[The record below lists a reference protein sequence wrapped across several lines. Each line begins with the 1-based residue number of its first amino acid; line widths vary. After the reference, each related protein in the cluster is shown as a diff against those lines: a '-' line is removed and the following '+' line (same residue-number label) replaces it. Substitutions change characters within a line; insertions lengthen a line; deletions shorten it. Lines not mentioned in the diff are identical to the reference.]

1 MISGSL
7 KSPITWPTV
16 NDYLHGDV
24 HFPTPQESHPKRFFD
39 DAILLKS
46 DGWPTYHLAC
56 VVDDHLMEISHVI
69 RGEVSIRV
77 VNAAEPKEWL
87 PSTPKHLVLYN
98 AFGWK
103 PPVFVHLPLLHSI
116 SGRKLSKRD
125 VNGERSF
132 LVKEYEADGI
142 LSEALVNHVA
152 LFGWSGK
159 NESDV
164 YSMNELINRV
174 FIKLLLVLTISSPL
188 TA

>member
-1 MISGSL
+1 M
-7 KSPITWPTV
+7 

-24 HFPTPQESHPKRFFD
+24 HFPTPAESLPKRFFD
-39 DAILLKS
+39 DTILLKS

-69 RGEVSIRV
+69 RGEVSFVWLILLNR
-77 VNAAEPKEWL
+77 KEWL
-87 PSTPKHLVLYN
+87 PSTPKHLVLYD

-103 PPVFVHLPLLHSI
+103 PPVFVHLPLLHSM

-125 VNGERSF
+125 ANGDRSF
-132 LVKEYEADGI
+132 LVEEYEGDGI
-142 LSEALVNHVA
+142 LSEALVNYVV

-159 NESDV
+159 TESDV
-164 YSMNELINRV
+164 HSMNELICRV
-174 FIKLLLVLTISSPL
+174 FICLLLLLTLSSPL